1 MADISWTQEVLNILF
16 RWFHVV
22 FGILWI
28 GLLYFFNFVNGPFSK
43 ALDGDSKKKVV
54 PELMPRALFFFRW
67 GAMLTFIFGLVLLY
81 INYMAPGHSGDF
93 TTARGHW
100 IMLGAGFG
108 TIMWFNVWFI
118 IWPGQRKIINGVKTG
133 NPAPAE
139 VVTRAANASKVN
151 VYLSVPMVFAMLAA
165 GGHFVHDEW
174 YWFVIV
180 IVIGFFAA
188 AGAYKRAAKVSTEV

>member
-1 MADISWTQEVLNILF
+1 MGDATWTEILNILF

-28 GLLYFFNFVNGPFSK
+28 GLLYFFNFVNGPFAK
-43 ALDGDSKKKVV
+43 TLDADSKKKVV

-81 INYMAPGHSGDF
+81 INYMGPTAEASF
-93 TTARGHW
+93 NSARGHW
-100 IMLGAGFG
+100 IMLGALFG

-118 IWPGQRKIINGVKTG
+118 IWPAQKKIINGVKTG

-139 VVTRAANASKVN
+139 LANRATLASKIN
-151 VYLSVPMVFAMLAA
+151 VYLSVPLVFAMLAA
-165 GGHFVHDEW
+165 GKHFIHDEW
-174 YWFVIV
+174 YWFVAV

-188 AGAYKRAAKVSTEV
+188 AGAYKRAAKVTIEV

>member
-1 MADISWTQEVLNILF
+1 MGDVSWTEILNILF

-28 GLLYFFNFVNGPFSK
+28 GLLYFFNFVNGPFGK
-43 ALDGDSKKKVV
+43 TLDADSKKKVV

-67 GAMLTFIFGLVLLY
+67 GAMLTFILGLLLLY
-81 INYMAPGHSGDF
+81 INYMGP
-93 TTARGHW
+93 TAEASFNSTRGHW

-118 IWPGQRKIINGVKTG
+118 IWPSQRKIINGVKTG

-139 VVTRAANASKVN
+139 IVTRAANASKVN
-151 VYLSVPMVFAMLAA
+151 VYLSIPLVFAMLAS
-165 GGHFVHDEW
+165 GKHFMHDEW
-174 YWFVIV
+174 YWFVGV
-180 IVIGFFAA
+180 LVIGFFAA
-188 AGAYKRAAKVSTEV
+188 NGLYMRAGKVSTEV

>member
-1 MADISWTQEVLNILF
+1 MGDVTWTEIGNIFF

-28 GLLYFFNFVNGPFSK
+28 GLLYFFNFVNGPFAK
-43 ALDGDSKKKVV
+43 TLDADSKKKVV

-67 GAMLTFIFGLVLLY
+67 AAMFTFLLGLVLLF
-81 INYMAPGHSGDF
+81 INYLMPGHEASFDS
-93 TTARGHW
+93 TRGHW

-118 IWPGQRKIINGVKTG
+118 IWPSQRKIINGVKNG
-133 NPAPAE
+133 IPAPAE
-139 VVTRAANASKVN
+139 IVTRAANASKVN

-165 GGHFVHDEW
+165 GKNFLHDEW
-174 YWFVIV
+174 YWFVAV
-180 IVIGFFAA
+180 IVIGAFTAN
-188 AGAYKRAAKVSTEV
+188 GLYKTAAKVTTEV

>member
-1 MADISWTQEVLNILF
+1 MLGASWTEILNILF

-67 GAMLTFIFGLVLLY
+67 GAMLTFIFGIVLLF
-81 INYMAPGHSGDF
+81 INYAPNNWETMS
-93 TTARGHW
+93 TARGHW
-100 IMLGAGFG
+100 IMLGVLFG

-118 IWPGQRKIINGVKTG
+118 IWPSQRKIINGVKTG

-139 VVTRAANASKVN
+139 VVNRATLASKIN
-151 VYLSVPMVFAMLAA
+151 VYLSVPLVFSMLAA
-165 GGHFVHDEW
+165 GSHFMHDEW

-188 AGAYKRAAKVSTEV
+188 AGGYKRAGKVTTNV